1 MGLSKTTKRQ
11 TIVKKMRALGYEGPF
26 HGKKYDFMR
35 KGTHTVN
42 VPRAGAKD
50 REVKVGRLT
59 AMLREAG
66 ISLDQWNDA

>member
-1 MGLSKTTKRQ
+1 
-11 TIVKKMRALGYEGPF
+11 MRALGYEGPY
-26 HGKKYDFMR
+26 HGKNYDFMR

-42 VPRAGAKD
+42 IPRAGGKD

-66 ISLDQWNDA
+66 ISQDDWNAA